1 MTNAI
6 HFLFFIS
13 LNHDEKMSTIYRE
26 LIVWLGFFYTVC
38 KFFRIC
44 VRFPRLF
51 WCKWWRWISIALWA
65 MFVWICKRVHWIGS
79 PAGAVSQQT
88 FATLLS
94 LIGISGSTSRSHPN
108 PNCHLGHQLHHHL
121 ITVPT
126 SKRSNQSSLNKAP
139 KTSRH
144 MAWHITFSYA
154 RLDLIMAY
162 YLITM

>member
-1 MTNAI
+1 MSGRVSKQIPGSGSGSGTWWALINTMTNAI

-108 PNCHLGHQLHHHL
+108 PNCHLGHQLHHH
-121 ITVPT
+121 
-126 SKRSNQSSLNKAP
+126 
-139 KTSRH
+139 
-144 MAWHITFSYA
+144 ITFSYA

-162 YLITM
+162 YLLTM